1 LQPGELTLHA
11 GRLVVVAGPSGSGK
25 TTLLDRLSG
34 LLDEHGSH
42 WQLQPASGG
51 EPLQLS
57 GAAGARQLRQLLAY
71 APQQAV
77 LFEASLRH
85 NLLLDQRQ
93 PAAVIAGTLAT
104 ASQVDHMHPMMTWA
118 TGMIAG
124 GGAAGVTQLA
134 TISTRGVSTIVS
146 GGTLSP
152 IVTPVMATVQAVIA
166 IALSVLA
173 VVVPIIAAMVLLGVL
188 SIALVLIIRHWNR
201 ADERRALA

>member
-1 LQPGELTLHA
+1 MDVSSLSETALGLCIGVSLAAACGFRVFVPLLVMALGSKA
-11 GRLVVVAGPSGSGK
+11 GFISMGDGFEWMSSWPAIVGFSVAG
-25 TTLLDRLSG
+25 TLEVGAYYVPWIDHALDTV
-34 LLDEHGSH
+34 
-42 WQLQPASGG
+42 AT
-51 EPLQLS
+51 
-57 GAAGARQLRQLLAY
+57 
-71 APQQAV
+71 
-77 LFEASLRH
+77 
-85 NLLLDQRQ
+85 

-173 VVVPIIAAMVLLGVL
+173 VVVPLIAAMVLLGVL
-188 SIALVLIIRHWNR
+188 SIALVLILRHWNR